1 MYYTQILTGNLSQL
15 LKQAVLETI
24 KRGEKNLLIKSIVNF
39 FYCSLAIVNF
49 VSCFIV

>member
-24 KRGEKNLLIKSIVNF
+24 KRGEKI
-39 FYCSLAIVNF
+39 Y
-49 VSCFIV
+49 